1 MSMICPKCKREYDDD
16 RAFCADDGE
25 PLAPV
30 VDPLVGQVIDNR
42 LRLER
47 KLGQGGMGRVY
58 LAQHIRL
65 PLKTAVKVLHPDVA
79 HDADAVRRFNEEA
92 ERAARIID
100 EHVARVHD
108 FGQTPEGLVYLEMEF
123 VEGTTLSDLLD
134 ETGPLPPKR
143 VADIIEQ
150 IAGALAAAHDLRIVH
165 RDLKPENVMIAPGRE
180 GTDRVKVLDFGIAK
194 VIAEGLAQ
202 ATKTGAVIGTPDYM
216 SPEQLGGARDLD
228 QRSDVY
234 SLGLVAFVMLTGQLA
249 FPGELPYE
257 RMMTRLV
264 KPPRRLA
271 ETKRDLRWPA
281 ALQSALDRALSRE
294 TDRRYASAM
303 EFSRDFSAAVEGVTP
318 ARFGLHFPHLSR
330 TRVIQAVSGL
340 AALAVITTAVVA
352 WPRPTPPKP
361 PPGRTHRP
369 TLPGP
374 TQSGTQADTINGT
387 GSIDQPPDTVGSPL
401 VPPVVPPVDRPARHD
416 ATWVKRRLAQANALL
431 APGASTSRADASE
444 VIRIVQDVL
453 PYARTVAESVEVQY
467 DEIEAY
473 LALTPSD
480 PLAAT
485 RACRVLHRI
494 RERARATAFSDR
506 VARLSATEL
515 ATRC

>member
-16 RAFCADDGE
+16 RAFCADDGAALT
-25 PLAPV
+25 PA

-47 KLGQGGMGRVY
+47 KLGEGGMGRVY

-65 PLKTAVKVLHPDVA
+65 PLKTAIKVLHPELA

-108 FGQTPEGLVYLEMEF
+108 FGRTPDGLVYLEMEF
-123 VEGTTLSDLLD
+123 VEGQTLSDLLD
-134 ETGPLPPKR
+134 DAGPLPPKR
-143 VADIIEQ
+143 VADIITQ

-180 GTDRVKVLDFGIAK
+180 GRDRVKVLDFGIAK

-202 ATKTGAVIGTPDYM
+202 STKTGAVIGTPDYM

-257 RMMTRLV
+257 RMMKRLTNR
-264 KPPRRLA
+264 PQTLA
-271 ETKRDLRWPA
+271 AIKRDTRWPA
-281 ALQSALDRALSRE
+281 ALQSALDRALSR
-294 TDRRYASAM
+294 DADKRYASAM
-303 EFSRDFSAAVEGVTP
+303 EFAHDFSRAVEGVKP
-318 ARFGLHFPHLSR
+318 VPFGLRFLPHLSR
-330 TRVIQAVSGL
+330 TQIIQAVSGL
-340 AALAVITTAVVA
+340 AAVAVITTAVVVWRRPSPPA
-352 WPRPTPPKP
+352 PTPERAGPK
-361 PPGRTHRP
+361 
-369 TLPGP
+369 
-374 TQSGTQADTINGT
+374 QSGKPKDTTLIV
-387 GSIDQPPDTVGSPL
+387 QPPD
-401 VPPVVPPVDRPARHD
+401 PVVPDDPPVGRPANPPPPL
-416 ATWVKRRLAQANALL
+416 AAASVKRQLARVETLL
-431 APGASTSRADASE
+431 APGAKTTTAEATE
-444 VIRIVQDVL
+444 ALRIAKAVL
-453 PYARTVAESVEVQY
+453 PYTRTVAESVEAQY

-473 LALTPSD
+473 LVLTSED
-480 PLAAT
+480 NQAAK
-485 RACRVLHRI
+485 RACIILKRISEPARKTPFAQRVG
-494 RERARATAFSDR
+494 A
-506 VARLSATEL
+506 LSRSTL
-515 ATRC
+515 ASACPY